1 MAPAFWRAWQDSR
14 STWTRTT
21 NISESFPLF
30 RIFRVCMREW
40 QSKQYLCCPT
50 WQGACDLTPP
60 LLIDW
65 RAAQRV
71 FEESSNKNV
80 FAAAQVENVKH
91 VFKREV
97 LKAPDKKPKW
107 IFQHKGLSFFSLT
120 KTVKN
125 KGLIAGSKGFR
136 WRKWIHMHTK
146 SCLPSIVFATEMNVI
161 QLIMSCWAAASWS
174 LQKGKWVTT
183 KSMW

>member
-1 MAPAFWRAWQDSR
+1 
-14 STWTRTT
+14 
-21 NISESFPLF
+21 
-30 RIFRVCMREW
+30 MREW

-91 VFKREV
+91 SPLIFKGEA

-107 IFQHKGLSFFSLT
+107 IFQHKGLSFFFLT
-120 KTVKN
+120 QTVTQLSFCTYSFKQKN

-146 SCLPSIVFATEMNVI
+146 SCLPSIVCATEMNVI
-161 QLIMSCWAAASWS
+161 QLIMSCWAAVSWS